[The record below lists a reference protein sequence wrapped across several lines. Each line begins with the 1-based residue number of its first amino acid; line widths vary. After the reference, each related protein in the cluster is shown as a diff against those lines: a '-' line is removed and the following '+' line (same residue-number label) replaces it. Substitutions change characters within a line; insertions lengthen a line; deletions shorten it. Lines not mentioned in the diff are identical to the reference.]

1 MRRNRPIEASTS
13 GQPCMAALSRSRLL
27 SSDTLARLRRAAFTL
42 IELLVVI
49 AIISI
54 LAALLLPALV
64 NAKEQA
70 RRAAC
75 KNSLHQFILALHM
88 YGDDYSQWLPTGA
101 SELGPLNDHI
111 PVVKTNTR
119 NLIIQ
124 YAGSYRVLDCPSLGK
139 PFNQPEG
146 WTGGYG
152 YGMILGYNYLGGH
165 TNTPWPQFPG
175 CTGSWISPRKLTDKS
190 DLVLV
195 TDLNDWAPSDH
206 RSFAP
211 HGSRGPIL
219 QAGDFSNTN
228 AMGASSAAIGA
239 VGGNVGL
246 LNGSISWRKISTM
259 RVYRGSQFYSSDGC
273 WAMW

>member
-1 MRRNRPIEASTS
+1 LNPASRQFRKAARLSPVT
-13 GQPCMAALSRSRLL
+13 AALGQ
-27 SSDTLARLRRAAFTL
+27 TAFTL

-54 LAALLLPALV
+54 LAALLLPALI
-64 NAKEQA
+64 NAKERA
-70 RRAAC
+70 RRVAC
-75 KNSLHQFILALHM
+75 KSHLRQFILAVHL

-101 SELGPLNDHI
+101 SEVGPLDDHI
-111 PVVKTNTR
+111 PVLRTNTR
-119 NLIIQ
+119 KAIIQ
-124 YAGSYRVLDCPSLGK
+124 YSGSYRILDCPSLGK

-146 WTGGYG
+146 WSEYG
-152 YGMILGYNYLGGH
+152 YGVIIGYNYLGGH

-175 CTGSWISPRKLTDKS
+175 CTGTWVSPQKLTDKS

-211 HGSRGPIL
+211 HGSRGPIF
-219 QAGDFSNTN
+219 QAGDYSNTN
-228 AMGASSAAIGA
+228 AGGASSAAIGG
-239 VGGNVGL
+239 VGGHIGL
-246 LNGSISWRKISTM
+246 LSGSVSWRKMKTM
-259 RVYRGSQFYSSDGC
+259 QVYRGSQFYGPTGC

>member
-1 MRRNRPIEASTS
+1 MK
-13 GQPCMAALSRSRLL
+13 AARTCTLTVTLS
-27 SSDTLARLRRAAFTL
+27 RAAFTL

-70 RRAAC
+70 RRTAC
-75 KNSLHQFILALHM
+75 KNHLRQFIMAVHM

-111 PVVKTNTR
+111 PILRTNTR
-119 NLIIQ
+119 NAIIQ
-124 YAGSYRVLDCPSLGK
+124 YSGSYRILDCPSLGK

-146 WTGGYG
+146 WSEYG
-152 YGMILGYNYLGGH
+152 YGVIIGYNYLGGH
-165 TNTPWPQFPG
+165 TNTPWAQFPG
-175 CTGSWISPRKLTDKS
+175 CTGTWISPQKLTDKN
-190 DLVLV
+190 DLALV
-195 TDLNDWAPSDH
+195 TDLNDWAPADSK
-206 RSFAP
+206 SFAP
-211 HGSRGPIL
+211 HGSRGSIL
-219 QAGDFSNTN
+219 QAGDFGN
-228 AMGASSAAIGA
+228 ADASGASSAAIGG

-246 LNGSISWRKISTM
+246 LSGSVSWRKVKTM
-259 RVYRGSQFYSSDGC
+259 NVYRGSQAYSADGC